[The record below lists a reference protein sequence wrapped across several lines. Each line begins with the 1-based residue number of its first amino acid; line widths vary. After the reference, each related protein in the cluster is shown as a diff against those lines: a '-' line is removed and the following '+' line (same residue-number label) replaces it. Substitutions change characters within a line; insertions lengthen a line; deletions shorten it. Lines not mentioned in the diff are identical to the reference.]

1 MSDLLS
7 TLFGSKARV
16 KLLRFFLFNPT
27 RRFTFDEL
35 CEKARLVRRTARTE
49 INTFKKLGI
58 ISEEMIDL
66 ASKEDKK
73 KNEVLHYVL
82 DSRFSEFQA
91 LQTFLFDTA
100 SLDGKTLLKCLKKA
114 GTLDFVVIS
123 GVFMRDFEH
132 RLDVLI
138 TMKKPSIPKIETAIK
153 AFESEVGI
161 GLRFA
166 VITSDDLAFRL
177 DMNDKLVRDIFD
189 YKHEVL
195 IDKLNFGDNFTSNF

>member
-7 TLFGSKARV
+7 TLFGSAARV
-16 KLLRFFLFNPT
+16 KLLRFFLFNPS

-49 INTFKKLGI
+49 INALKKMGI
-58 ISEEMIDL
+58 IYEEIIDIPTEEN
-66 ASKEDKK
+66 KKDDKT
-73 KNEVLHYVL
+73 LFYVL
-82 DSRFSEFQA
+82 DDRFSEFSA
-91 LQTFLFDTA
+91 LQTFLFETTA
-100 SLDGKTLLKCLKKA
+100 LDGKTLLKHLKKV
-114 GTLDFVVIS
+114 GVLDFVVIS

-138 TMKKPSIPKIETAIK
+138 TMKKPSISKIETAIK
-153 AFESEVGI
+153 AFEAEVGI

-177 DMNDKLVRDIFD
+177 DMNDKLIRDIFD

-195 IDKLNFGDNFTSNF
+195 IDKLNLSDNFSSNF

>member
-7 TLFGSKARV
+7 TLFGSTARV
-16 KLLRFFLFNPT
+16 KLLRFFLFHPT
-27 RRFTFDEL
+27 RRFTFEEL
-35 CEKARLVRRTARTE
+35 CERARLVRRTARTE

-58 ISEEMIDL
+58 ISEEMIDVV
-66 ASKEDKK
+66 SKDEKK
-73 KNEVLHYVL
+73 KNKVLHYTL
-82 DSRFSEFQA
+82 NNKFPEFSA
-91 LQTFLFDTA
+91 LQTFLFETA
-100 SLDGKTLLKCLKKA
+100 TLDGKTLLKHLRKV
-114 GTLDFVVIS
+114 GVLDFVVIS
-123 GVFMRDFEH
+123 GVFMKDFEH

-138 TMKKPSIPKIETAIK
+138 AMKKPSVPKIETAIK

-177 DMNDKLVRDIFD
+177 DMNDKLIRDILD

-195 IDKLNFGDNFTSNF
+195 VDKLNFSDNFTSNF